1 MTRRLGF
8 MIVALGVV
16 ALAGTAARSAPAVG
30 RTVPCSESIASTR
43 FPYPSP
49 GYRRVLG
56 VVSAPRA
63 YASQVIQNNGTPR
76 FPHFFKAGLV
86 VRASERSVIV
96 SVPPVWRRRAAIAW
110 GYGGHGV
117 FNSLRIAGC
126 QARPSI
132 GFAYSGG
139 FYLRSAP
146 ACLPL
151 VFRVGQRSATVRF
164 GLGRRCQ

>member
-1 MTRRLGF
+1 MTRRIGL
-8 MIVALGVV
+8 MTVAFGVA
-16 ALAGTAARSAPAVG
+16 ALASTAARSAPSVG
-30 RTVPCSESIASTR
+30 RTVPCSESIASTK
-43 FPYPSP
+43 FPYLSP
-49 GYRRVLG
+49 GYRPVLG

-63 YASQVIQNNGTPR
+63 YTSQVIRGNGTPR
-76 FPHFFKAGLV
+76 FPYFFKAGLV
-86 VRASERSVIV
+86 VRASGQSVV
-96 SVPPVWRRRAAIAW
+96 VNVPPVWRDRAAIAW

-117 FNSLRIAGC
+117 FSSLRISGC

-151 VFRVGQRSATVRF
+151 IFRVGQRSATVRF
-164 GLGRRCQ
+164 GLGRRCP